1 MVQVC
6 EGTKTKNDMIEEAI
20 QQYKEIFVKA
30 KRDFNKVVSVGRYVC
45 RVALHRTYIAT
56 VSLER
61 ATVY

>member
-30 KRDFNKVVSVGRYVC
+30 KRDFNKVVSVGR
-45 RVALHRTYIAT
+45 
-56 VSLER
+56 
-61 ATVY
+61 